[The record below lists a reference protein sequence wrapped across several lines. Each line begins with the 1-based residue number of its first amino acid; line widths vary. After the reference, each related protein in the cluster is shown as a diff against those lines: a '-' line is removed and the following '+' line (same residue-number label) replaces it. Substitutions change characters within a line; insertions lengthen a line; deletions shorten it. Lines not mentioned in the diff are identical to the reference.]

1 MVREG
6 LAIAFQWGHGGM
18 RGLMTL
24 DAGLLA
30 TLFRLCR
37 LPGDGSEATGYRLVT
52 WLESKG
58 VPSRL
63 ASARHV
69 TNPSPIE

>member
-1 MVREG
+1 
-6 LAIAFQWGHGGM
+6 
-18 RGLMTL
+18 MTL

-30 TLFRLCR
+30 TLFRHCR
-37 LPGDGSEATGYRLVT
+37 LLGDGSEATGYGLVT

>member
-1 MVREG
+1 
-6 LAIAFQWGHGGM
+6 
-18 RGLMTL
+18 MTL